1 MACEV
6 TGIEPLA
13 TRRQARC
20 LAFAKGC
27 LKNNQTEAM
36 FPVNPDAQHNLRE
49 AEKYMVNFAH
59 TENYRN
65 SAVPYCQRLLNLDH
79 AARAERERARAPCG
93 EGGEERGALGL
104 TATLC
109 TFM

>member
-1 MACEV
+1 MFVDYRMACEV

-65 SAVPYCQRLLNLDH
+65 SAVPYIYVGFRFTTPRIHSVLKSFLY
-79 AARAERERARAPCG
+79 
-93 EGGEERGALGL
+93 
-104 TATLC
+104 
-109 TFM
+109 